1 MVFPGRVGGSTH
13 SFQRGTKRLFD
24 IIIATTG
31 LVVLSPLILLVALA
45 IKLDSRGPIISIHVR
60 HSYTNRRVH
69 VLRFR
74 DTTIQPSHGDSSPTR
89 IGRVLRWSGVEGLPM
104 LLNVLV
110 GEMSIVGPCLYTTP
124 PGLLNEHT
132 LGPAPNNEFR
142 PGLTGWAQVRTSAR
156 DETSQARLKRM
167 EDDLFYILN
176 WSLTFDARIIWMSL
190 LCKHFYL
197 LD

>member
-1 MVFPGRVGGSTH
+1 MVFSDRVGGPTH
-13 SFQRGTKRLFD
+13 SFQRATKRLFD
-24 IIIATTG
+24 IIIAT
-31 LVVLSPLILLVALA
+31 LVVLSPLILLVSLA
-45 IKLDSRGPIISIHVR
+45 IKLDSRGPIFSIHAR

-74 DTTIQPSHGDSSPTR
+74 NTAIQPSDEDSSPTR
-89 IGRVLRWSGVEGLPM
+89 MGRILRCVEGLPM

-132 LGPAPNNEFR
+132 LGPAPNNEFK

-156 DETSQARLKRM
+156 HETSQARLKRM